1 MGSVWGSIIGEGY
14 QRLKK
19 NISGIRQTMP
29 EIEKQTSTVQ
39 EGDSNVKP
47 GGLSFEV
54 VLEGPK
60 TDEKPNIKCPQ
71 TPTLSAEGIEKK
83 LMECEERRKSM
94 EASTLEKLAEKEKRA
109 EEVRAK
115 KASMPPVEGE
125 KE

>member
-1 MGSVWGSIIGEGY
+1 MGSARNLTSPEGSNCL
-14 QRLKK
+14 QVR
-19 NISGIRQTMP
+19 MP
-29 EIEKQTSTVQ
+29 EVEKQESTVQ
-39 EGDSNVKP
+39 DGESNVKP

-60 TDEKPNIKCPQ
+60 TEEKPNIKCPP
-71 TPTLSAEGIEKK
+71 TPTLSAEDIQKK
-83 LMECEERRKSM
+83 LKEVEERRKSM

-115 KASMPPVEGE
+115 KASMPPLEGD